1 MKKNLSDITIVH
13 NNKYKKV
20 FNKEKINQ
28 NKTTQIN
35 TSLEQS
41 QINSQNV
48 KEKENQKKF
57 IYLNQRVQ
65 IPTIYYE
72 RVEYVKKLLE
82 NEDLGFIIANAPLFK
97 STRTKELGKYFKE
110 KLKNIVEIA
119 NGIIFYLYKTFTINK
134 NIFEKSKKNSSSKVL
149 TEIILNNTKSPDEIL
164 QSGEINS
171 SEESVNLYREICGY
185 AGVKIEIISGLIK
198 KKN

>member
-119 NGIIFYLYKTFTINK
+119 NGIIFYLYKIFTINK

-171 SEESVNLYREICGY
+171 SEESVNLYRET
-185 AGVKIEIISGLIK
+185 LF
-198 KKN
+198 